1 MSPAKCLLIIL
12 DGLGDRQHPELDGQT
27 PLQAAFTPNLDRL
40 ASLGG
45 NGLFHAGRLGEPF
58 PSESAHFA
66 LFGYPQSMFPGRGPL
81 EALGAG
87 VDLREGDVAV
97 LAHFVSAENRNGTL
111 FVCQDRPEQVEEDE
125 VLTLF
130 DQAAGF
136 ESREITISLHRTKG
150 LFGVLVLQG
159 NVSPWITDSNPMR
172 DMAQA
177 TDVAACADTAG
188 QDQAEAT
195 AKALRTYLRRV
206 FHCLERSNV
215 NTARRQRG
223 LSPVNAL
230 VTQRAGRLPAVPS
243 FPSRTGLKGASIAS
257 GTMFQGLAKFIGLEA
272 YDVQGL
278 TDVEADFSARLDLAA
293 GLLSDCDFIHVHTKA
308 PDQAAHSKNCRAK
321 RDVIEALDR
330 AFTPYMPLLAQ
341 DPEILVVIASD
352 HSTPSSGPMIHS
364 GEPVPVIMRGETV
377 RRDRVAV
384 YDEVSAACGSLGM
397 LRETELFQLVLNG
410 MDRARLQGIRDSA
423 EERLFWPGPAPGLIL
438 DSC

>member
-27 PLQAAFTPNLDRL
+27 PLQAASTPNLDRL

-111 FVCQDRPEQVEEDE
+111 FVCQDRPEQVEEDD

-136 ESREITISLHRTKG
+136 ETREITISLHRTQG
-150 LFGVLVLQG
+150 LFGVLVLRG

-177 TDVAACADTAG
+177 TDVAACAGTADKG
-188 QDQAEAT
+188 QAEAT
-195 AKALRTYLRRV
+195 AKSLRTYLRRV

-215 NTARRQRG
+215 NIARRQRG
-223 LSPVNAL
+223 LAPVNAL
-230 VTQRAGRLPAVPS
+230 VTQRAGRLLAVPS
-243 FPSRTGLKGASIAS
+243 FPFRTGLKGASIAS
-257 GTMFQGLAKFIGLEA
+257 GTMFQGLAGFIGLEA

-278 TDVEADFSARLDLAA
+278 PDVEADFSARLDLAA
-293 GLLSDCDFIHVHTKA
+293 GLLPDCDFIHLHTKA
-308 PDQAAHSKNCRAK
+308 PDKAAHSKNCRAT

-341 DPEILVVIASD
+341 DPEILLVIASD

-384 YDEVSAACGSLGM
+384 YDEVSAACGSLGLM
-397 LRETELFQLVLNG
+397 RETELFQLVLNG

-423 EERLFWPGPAPGLIL
+423 AERLFWPAPAPYLSL
-438 DSC
+438 DSE